1 MGEQEQIERE
11 LAVIKEKER
20 RANAYS
26 KESGGILSLP
36 FRQAG
41 FWIGRGFSGIRKAFT
56 NQGLLKLHIRGHN
69 TGWKLEHRAAWA
81 LDEGQALDKL
91 VKVKFV

>member
-11 LAVIKEKER
+11 YAEIKEKEE

-26 KESGGILSLP
+26 RENGGILSLP

-41 FWIGRGFSGIRKAFT
+41 FWLGRGFSGIKKAFT
-56 NQGLLKLHIRGHN
+56 NQGLLKLHVKGNN
-69 TGWKLEHRAAWA
+69 TSWKLEHRAAWA